1 MSFLVRGWHLF
12 RTKGTAVQ
20 QTDTG
25 IEDRRGRLI
34 AELERKL
41 EQLKK
46 DVVARD
52 GRIAEL
58 QFHLER
64 TRTLLF
70 EALDNNARRALP

>member
-1 MSFLVRGWHLF
+1 VAGVFFQGADQ
-12 RTKGTAVQ
+12 GTAVQ
-20 QTDTG
+20 QTDTS

-58 QFHLER
+58 QFQLER